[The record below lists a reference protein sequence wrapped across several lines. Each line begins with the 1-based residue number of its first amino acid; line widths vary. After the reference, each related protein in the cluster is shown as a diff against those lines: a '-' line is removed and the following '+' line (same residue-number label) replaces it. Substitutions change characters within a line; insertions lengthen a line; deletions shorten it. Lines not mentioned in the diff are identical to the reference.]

1 MNIWEQGQRAAYE
14 SLTPYEIGD
23 LAFTIREATNSDIFN
38 IFTIIS
44 AYLVVAYL
52 AGAKLDRINVTII
65 NLVYTVWMATFTF
78 SMYQVALQLAVINSV
93 RHLGV
98 GDESAVLF
106 TFIVVI
112 GSAWVSSLIFM
123 YRVSANSASNK

>member
-1 MNIWEQGQRAAYE
+1 MHMNIWEQGQRAAYE
-14 SLTPYEIGD
+14 SLTPYELED

-65 NLVYTVWMATFTF
+65 NLVYTVWMVTFTL
-78 SMYQVALQLAVINSV
+78 SLYMVSLQLAVINSV
-93 RHLGV
+93 RHVGV
-98 GDESAVLF
+98 GDESVVLLLS
-106 TFIVVI
+106 IAII
-112 GSAWVSSLIFM
+112 GGAWVSSLIFM
-123 YRVSANSASNK
+123 YRVRKKAA